1 MLYKSGCKINL
12 GLRILD
18 KREDGYHNLETLFY
32 PLAKP
37 YDELEIKKTKEI
49 GIHVTYN
56 IADIDI
62 KNNTLTKAYNLYFA
76 QNPVSFGINVDLK
89 KGVPHGAG
97 LGGGSANAAI
107 ILSYLQAQSET
118 PISFDKLLLIAS
130 KIGADVPFFLYN
142 TPCYAQGIGD
152 ILTPCSFSLKGKYL
166 LLLMPDIH
174 ISTPWAFKS
183 LALYK
188 KLLTSEKEQAK
199 RTRSSFL
206 GDLYLENDFEHVVF
220 KEYLSIQKAKELM
233 IQNGAIF
240 SSLSGTGAALYGV
253 FVHEQQMQNAIRAL
267 SMQGFFQSWK
277 YVSIDEK

>member
-37 YDELEIKKTKEI
+37 YDELEIEKTKEI
-49 GIHVTYN
+49 GIHVTCN

-76 QNPVSFGINVDLK
+76 QNPLSFGINVDLK

-107 ILSYLQAQSET
+107 ILSYLQEQSET
-118 PISFDKLLLIAS
+118 PVSFEQLILIAS
-130 KIGADVPFFLYN
+130 KVGADVPFFLYN

-152 ILTPCSFSLKGKYL
+152 ILVPCSFSLKGKYL
-166 LLLMPDIH
+166 LLLLPDIH

-183 LALYK
+183 LTLYK

-199 RTRSSFL
+199 KTRSSFL
-206 GDLYLENDFEHVVF
+206 GDLYFENDFEHVVF

-240 SSLSGTGAALYGV
+240 SSLSGTGAALFGV

-267 SMQGFFQSWK
+267 SMQEFFQSWK